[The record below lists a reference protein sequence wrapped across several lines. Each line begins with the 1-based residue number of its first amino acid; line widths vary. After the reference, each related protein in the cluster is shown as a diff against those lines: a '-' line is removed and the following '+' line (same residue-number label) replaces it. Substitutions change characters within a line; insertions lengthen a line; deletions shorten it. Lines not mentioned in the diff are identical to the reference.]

1 MKFFFS
7 AGEPSGDIHAAALI
21 ATIKKHVAD
30 AEFVGL
36 GGPKMEQAGCQLVA
50 NIAQTAVMWVEAIK
64 RYFYYQ
70 KLLAEVKQVLLLG
83 NIDVVVLVD
92 SPGLN
97 WHIAKIAQ
105 ELDVP
110 VVYFMPPQVWAWAQ
124 HRVKKM
130 RERVDLVLCTM
141 PFEWQWFKR
150 HRCETV
156 FIGHPFFEEVRK
168 KQSDPE
174 FLEKFYAQYGN
185 APIVTLLAGS
195 RNQEVRANLNDMLST
210 IRRVQDEL
218 PHVQPVF
225 AAFSDD
231 HAAMIRERLDALKMS
246 LPVFVGRTTELIRA
260 ADCCLAVSGSVS
272 LELLACN
279 KPSVVC
285 YRVGW
290 LPLLIQRFFR
300 RTRYITLVNLLATNK
315 RKGQSV
321 FYEDT
326 VWLIP
331 KEPSAEDREQM
342 LFPEF
347 LTSRDRS
354 ADMAAWLTYWL
365 SEPGWLS
372 AQKQRLDALLREVD
386 TVESPLEL
394 AADAV
399 VKLVQ
404 DFR

>member
-21 ATIKKHVAD
+21 ETIKRRAPD

-36 GGPKMEQAGCQLVA
+36 GGPTMEQAGCQLVA
-50 NIAQTAVMWVEAIK
+50 NIAQSAVMWVEAVK
-64 RYFYYQ
+64 RYFHYRT
-70 KLLAEVKQVLLLG
+70 LLADVKQVLLLG
-83 NIDVVVLVD
+83 NIDAVVLVD

-97 WHIAKIAQ
+97 WHIANIAQ

-110 VVYFMPPQVWAWAQ
+110 VIYFMPPQVWAWAQ
-124 HRVKKM
+124 HRVRKM

-150 HRCETV
+150 YGCETTY
-156 FIGHPFFEEVRK
+156 IGHPFFEEIRK

-185 APIVTLLAGS
+185 APILTLLAGS
-195 RNQEVRANLNDMLST
+195 RNQEVRANLNDLLST
-210 IRRVQDEL
+210 VRRVQHEL
-218 PHVQPVF
+218 PHIQPVF
-225 AAFSDD
+225 AAFCDE
-231 HAAMIRERLDALKMS
+231 HAAMIRERLAALNMS
-246 LPVFVGRTTELIRA
+246 IPVFVGRTSELIRA

-279 KPSVVC
+279 KPSVIC
-285 YRVGW
+285 YRIGW

-300 RTRYITLVNLLATNK
+300 RTRYITLVNLLAANR

-321 FYEDT
+321 FYDDT
-326 VWLIP
+326 VWPIP
-331 KEPSAEDREQM
+331 KEPSVEDRNLM

-354 ADMAAWLTYWL
+354 ADMAAWLTYWF
-365 SEPGWLS
+365 SEPGLLS
-372 AQKQRLDALLREVD
+372 AQKQRLDTLLREVD

-399 VKLVQ
+399 IGFV
-404 DFR
+404 